1 MTPVRGGSLPVTLYP
16 HKYSMVDSAKSYHS
30 PLPVQALNLIIV
42 LMCTSEADGTGYVVL
57 LQAKVVQ
64 RVTSSCGQALSRWWC
79 FVFRNSVW
87 VGCQGVSDQ
96 IVWTYCN
103 PQMCGGYYQAHTV
116 CDQTRVGCLH
126 FLNIHF
132 PPFIVIAKSVFC
144 CIVAS
149 KLEYSISLPL
159 ELILLKILM
168 I

>member
-1 MTPVRGGSLPVTLYP
+1 
-16 HKYSMVDSAKSYHS
+16 MVDSAKSYHS
-30 PLPVQALNLIIV
+30 LPVQALNLIIV
-42 LMCTSEADGTGYVVL
+42 LMCTSEADGTGCVVL

-64 RVTSSCGQALSRWWC
+64 RVASSFYGQTLSRWWY
-79 FVFRNSVW
+79 FVFRNSIW

-132 PPFIVIAKSVFC
+132 PPFIVIGKSVFC

-159 ELILLKILM
+159 ELILLKVLM